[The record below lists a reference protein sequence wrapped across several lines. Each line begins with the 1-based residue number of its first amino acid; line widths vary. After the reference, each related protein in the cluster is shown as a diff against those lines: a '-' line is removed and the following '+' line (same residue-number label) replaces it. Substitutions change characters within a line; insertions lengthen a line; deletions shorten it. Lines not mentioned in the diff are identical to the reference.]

1 MYGIWQGVCN
11 YRCKGKRRNR
21 RIYALL
27 WKVIR
32 AVVWESKGHRPA
44 LGHLAMSVESA
55 FSVCLRGELRV
66 DLTFCDVEP
75 NTPLFPTGVHY
86 VFDTTIA
93 ADFSIL
99 ESQKEFVR
107 RFRQHNEEEPALPML
122 TSACPGE
129 HGAAA
134 GAAGAWCT
142 FSRQSESGGRPGQWV
157 RSGAAGLGE
166 EFGPWVVLCWP
177 TYLLILGDL
186 VGRPDSWVL
195 IAYLH
200 LCIFLRQTYHML
212 KENKSLFK
220 VWCVSHI
227 QTIIGNMVNTH
238 GSFTSLN
245 RNYIIK
251 NITLH

>member
-1 MYGIWQGVCN
+1 MLYCEKWYVLLFERAKGTILYLGIW
-11 YRCKGKRRNR
+11 R
-21 RIYALL
+21 
-27 WKVIR
+27 
-32 AVVWESKGHRPA
+32 
-44 LGHLAMSVESA
+44 
-55 FSVCLRGELRV
+55 CLRGELRV
-66 DLTFCDVEP
+66 NLTFCNVEP

-134 GAAGAWCT
+134 GSAGARCT
-142 FSRQSESGGRPGQWV
+142 FSRQSASGDRPGQWA
-157 RSGAAGLGE
+157 RSGAVGLGE

-186 VGRPDSWVL
+186 VGRPGSWVL

-200 LCIFLRQTYHML
+200 LYLFLKFET
-212 KENKSLFK
+212 N
-220 VWCVSHI
+220 VSY
-227 QTIIGNMVNTH
+227 VK
-238 GSFTSLN
+238 
-245 RNYIIK
+245 RE
-251 NITLH
+251 

>member
-1 MYGIWQGVCN
+1 
-11 YRCKGKRRNR
+11 
-21 RIYALL
+21 
-27 WKVIR
+27 
-32 AVVWESKGHRPA
+32 
-44 LGHLAMSVESA
+44 MSVESA

-134 GAAGAWCT
+134 GAAGA
-142 FSRQSESGGRPGQWV
+142 
-157 RSGAAGLGE
+157 
-166 EFGPWVVLCWP
+166 
-177 TYLLILGDL
+177 
-186 VGRPDSWVL
+186 
-195 IAYLH
+195 
-200 LCIFLRQTYHML
+200 
-212 KENKSLFK
+212 
-220 VWCVSHI
+220 
-227 QTIIGNMVNTH
+227 
-238 GSFTSLN
+238 
-245 RNYIIK
+245 
-251 NITLH
+251 